1 MSLNKIALS
10 ACLITLAACSK
21 QNTPAHTA
29 DNTTHHTT
37 SDATHSATNDGTV
50 HHTTND
56 ATRNATNDATRS
68 TTNDTTGMTPAAAPR
83 SATESIARSRCQREL
98 RCNNVGKDHKYSS
111 DQDCLTRIRNEWK
124 DDLSARE
131 CKSGINQT
139 ELNECLAKIRDEDC
153 NSPLD
158 SLARVAECTQAQICN
173 D

>member
-1 MSLNKIALS
+1 MSPNNIALS
-10 ACLITLAACSK
+10 ACLIALAACSK

-37 SDATHSATNDGTV
+37 DDATHYTTNDGTA
-50 HHTTND
+50 H
-56 ATRNATNDATRS
+56 NATNDANRTATS
-68 TTNDTTGMTPAAAPR
+68 DTTSMTPAAAPR

-98 RCNNVGKDHKYSS
+98 RCNNVGADRKYSS

-131 CKSGINQT
+131 CKTGINQT

-158 SLARVAECTQAQICN
+158 SLARVTECTQGQICN

>member
-10 ACLITLAACSK
+10 ACLLSLAACSK
-21 QNTPAHTA
+21 QNPPAYSA

-37 SDATHSATNDGTV
+37 NDTTYDATAHN
-50 HHTTND
+50 TTND
-56 ATRNATNDATRS
+56 ATRNANNDNTS
-68 TTNDTTGMTPAAAPR
+68 MTPAAAPR

-98 RCNNVGKDHKYSS
+98 RCNNVGKDRKYSS

-131 CKSGINQT
+131 CKTGINQT

-158 SLARVAECTQAQICN
+158 SLARVTECTQAQICN